1 MKQSLA
7 LLLTT
12 ICILSCQKS
21 AKERKEISKSQQL
34 IEQTVAAHGWDGQE
48 NAAFEFVFRTLTYRF
63 EHHRGYRYE
72 REGELKGDSIH
83 DILEN
88 GQLIRLMHED
98 TVNLSEEDQLKY
110 TESIN
115 SVIYFATLPLK
126 LTDAAVKSEYLG
138 KEMIKNNSYE
148 RLKIT
153 FQEENGGVD
162 FEDEFY
168 YWINSQNK
176 EIDYLAYNYQVNG
189 GGVRF
194 RKAYNKRRVAEVL
207 FQDYVNYKAPKNT
220 PLSDLAQMWS
230 NEQLDSLSLI
240 ELKQIKQ
247 IPSTQTN
254 LK

>member
-7 LLLTT
+7 LILTV

-21 AKERKEISKSQQL
+21 AKERNEISKSQQL
-34 IEQTVAAHGWDGQE
+34 IEQTIAAHGWDGQE
-48 NAAFEFVFRTLTYRF
+48 KAAFEFIFRTLTYRF
-63 EHHRGYRYE
+63 EHHQGYRYE
-72 REGELKGDSIH
+72 REGELKGNSIH

-88 GQLIRLMHED
+88 GQLIRLMHGD

-138 KEMIKNNSYE
+138 VETVQDRTYE

-162 FEDEFY
+162 FEDEFF
-168 YWINSQNK
+168 YWINNQSK

-194 RKAYNKRRVAEVL
+194 RKAYHKRRVEEVL
-207 FQDYVNYKAPKNT
+207 FQDYVNYKAPKHT

-247 IPSTQTN
+247 IPSTQTS